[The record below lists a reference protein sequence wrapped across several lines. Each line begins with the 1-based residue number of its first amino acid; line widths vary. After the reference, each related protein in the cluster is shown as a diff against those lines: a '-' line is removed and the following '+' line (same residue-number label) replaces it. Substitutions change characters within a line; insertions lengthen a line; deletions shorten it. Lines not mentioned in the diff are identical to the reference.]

1 MDQKDDL
8 EKTGKYI
15 KDNIDSNSKSLTDW
29 IGRDSFKLL
38 LNPLKVELKDFQEKH
53 EKERG
58 GLSPYNKSLD
68 KLKNDNKWFGRELNK
83 TSLTK

>member
-29 IGRDSFKLL
+29 IGRDSLKLL
-38 LNPLKVELKDFQEKH
+38 LNL
-53 EKERG
+53 
-58 GLSPYNKSLD
+58 
-68 KLKNDNKWFGRELNK
+68 
-83 TSLTK
+83 